1 MAEHKKEVDEE
12 GNLQRSD
19 FGAFYSKGYMV
30 LASKNYEARMHKRCA
45 KRCATTTMT
54 SQIAGYKRPT
64 KWSRPCKTISIIW
77 AFWLT

>member
-1 MAEHKKEVDEE
+1 
-12 GNLQRSD
+12 
-19 FGAFYSKGYMV
+19 V
-30 LASKNYEARMHKRCA
+30 LASKNYEARMHSRCA

-77 AFWLT
+77 AFWVT